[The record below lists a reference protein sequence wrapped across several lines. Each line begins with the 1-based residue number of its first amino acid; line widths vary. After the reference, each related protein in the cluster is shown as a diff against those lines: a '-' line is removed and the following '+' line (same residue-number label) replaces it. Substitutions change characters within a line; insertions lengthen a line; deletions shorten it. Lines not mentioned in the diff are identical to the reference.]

1 MSNDS
6 YVKDILPPK
15 PEAPLPSDCC
25 GTGCSPCVYD
35 IYEEDLKKWKKS
47 CEQLKLDDSPKDQ
60 QAIISTNKFTSVKL
74 TGVTQITNNSFIYQ
88 FELPEKTCLGLQIG
102 HHIVIKGILDNKVV
116 LRPYT
121 PINEINSTGMFEL
134 MIKLYPKGKM
144 STIISKLS
152 IGDQIEIRG
161 SYGSFKYQPNSF
173 KRLVFLAAGT
183 GIAPMFQII
192 QQILKDEEDMTRLH
206 LMYSSKSFKDIL
218 LREELYKFQS
228 YWNFTVFHYLS
239 EEKDS
244 KNKKYSENVVLRRL
258 TKQDVKEE
266 LLKMFT
272 EETLVLISGT
282 KSFDKDMVN
291 AALDVFDDDKNIHRF

>member
-74 TGVTQITNNSFIYQ
+74 IGVTQITNNTFIYQ
-88 FELPEKTCLGLQIG
+88 FELPEKTCLCLQIG
-102 HHIVIKGILDNKVV
+102 HHIVIKGILDN
-116 LRPYT
+116 
-121 PINEINSTGMFEL
+121 
-134 MIKLYPKGKM
+134 KGKM

-161 SYGSFKYQPNSF
+161 PYGSFKYQPNSF

-218 LREELYKFQS
+218 LREELYKIS
-228 YWNFTVFHYLS
+228 VILEFHSLS
-239 EEKDS
+239 LS
-244 KNKKYSENVVLRRL
+244 
-258 TKQDVKEE
+258 
-266 LLKMFT
+266 
-272 EETLVLISGT
+272 
-282 KSFDKDMVN
+282 
-291 AALDVFDDDKNIHRF
+291 